1 MWNTL
6 KSGVSEFVSTVKD
19 DTLNV
24 VGRGEGHGH
33 EEASAPSSSERD
45 DRGDDRAADA
55 GESAASVASLSQRV
69 RELEGETSKLREDA
83 KRAAV
88 ERAAALAA
96 ATREIAELRGQNE
109 RLRAAL
115 RAAAAP
121 APRYVPESELDEDDG
136 WEEWGDEELHS
147 PSATT

>member
-1 MWNTL
+1 MWTTL
-6 KSGVSEFVSTVKD
+6 KSGVSEFVTTVKD
-19 DTLNV
+19 DTLKTV
-24 VGRGEGHGH
+24 VGRGEADGPDDA
-33 EEASAPSSSERD
+33 ASAPSCSERAEPD
-45 DRGDDRAADA
+45 ERAT
-55 GESAASVASLSQRV
+55 VASLSRRV
-69 RELEGETSKLREDA
+69 CELEGHA

-147 PSATT
+147 PSATA